1 MIRGV
6 TPLAG
11 RDGLLRNGGPMKRDF
26 LKLSDLT
33 AVEIEFIWKR
43 SREYKEGR
51 VQDLPLEGKNIG
63 LLFEKP
69 STRTRLSFEVAIVQT
84 GGYPVFISSRDTQMI
99 RNEPLKD
106 TARILSRYLSG
117 LVVRTFAQKTLE
129 DLSQYGTIPVINA
142 LSDLYHPAQ
151 ILSDLFTIWERKDS
165 LEGMKIAWVG
175 DGNNVAHSWIEAAC
189 RFPFTLVMACPQG
202 FEPNKEIWD
211 RAKKEAGA
219 RIILTHDPAEAVREA
234 QVVNTDV
241 WASMGQED
249 QAAERIKFFKAFQ
262 VNDRLLSLADPE
274 CMVLHCLPAHRG
286 EEITDEVLEGPHS
299 VVFDQAENK
308 LHVHKALLEFILEGR
323 QGFGD

>member
-1 MIRGV
+1 
-6 TPLAG
+6 
-11 RDGLLRNGGPMKRDF
+11 MKRDF

-33 AVEIEFIWKR
+33 AVEIESIWKR

-106 TARILSRYLSG
+106 TARILSRYLNG

-165 LEGMKIAWVG
+165 LEGMKIAWLG

-202 FEPNKEIWD
+202 FEPKKEIWD

-219 RIILTHDPAEAVREA
+219 EDYSDPR
-234 QVVNTDV
+234 
-241 WASMGQED
+241 SG
-249 QAAERIKFFKAFQ
+249 
-262 VNDRLLSLADPE
+262 
-274 CMVLHCLPAHRG
+274 
-286 EEITDEVLEGPHS
+286 
-299 VVFDQAENK
+299 
-308 LHVHKALLEFILEGR
+308 
-323 QGFGD
+323 

>member
-1 MIRGV
+1 
-6 TPLAG
+6 
-11 RDGLLRNGGPMKRDF
+11 MKRDF

-299 VVFDQAENK
+299 LVFDQAENK

>member
-1 MIRGV
+1 MNA
-6 TPLAG
+6 PEE
-11 RDGLLRNGGPMKRDF
+11 NGCPMKRDF

-33 AVEIEFIWKR
+33 AVEIESIWKR

-84 GGYPVFISSRDTQMI
+84 GGYPLFISSRDTQMI

-106 TARILSRYLSG
+106 TARILSRYLNG

-165 LEGMKIAWVG
+165 LEGMKIAWLG

-189 RFPFTLVMACPQG
+189 RFPFALVMACPQG
-202 FEPNKEIWD
+202 FEPKKEIWD
-211 RAKKEAGA
+211 RAKKEAGE
-219 RIILTHDPAEAVREA
+219 RIILTRDPAEAVREA

-249 QAAERIKFFKAFQ
+249 QAAERVKFFKPFQ
-262 VNDRLLSLADPE
+262 LNERLLSLADPE
-274 CMVLHCLPAHRG
+274 CLVLHCLPAHRG

-323 QGFGD
+323 QGFGV

>member
-1 MIRGV
+1 
-6 TPLAG
+6 
-11 RDGLLRNGGPMKRDF
+11 MKRDF

-33 AVEIEFIWKR
+33 AIEIESIWKR

-84 GGYPVFISSRDTQMI
+84 GGHPVFISSRDTQMI

-106 TARILSRYLSG
+106 TARVLSRYLNG

-165 LEGMKIAWVG
+165 LEGMKIAWLG
-175 DGNNVAHSWIEAAC
+175 DGNNVAHSWIEAAGL
-189 RFPFTLVMACPQG
+189 FPFTLVMACPKG
-202 FEPNKEIWD
+202 FEPKEEIWT
-211 RAKKEAGA
+211 RVKKEAGE
-219 RIILTHDPAEAVREA
+219 RIILTHDPTEAIRKA

-249 QAAERIKFFKAFQ
+249 QAAERIKFFKPFQ
-262 VNDRLLSLADPE
+262 LNDRLLSLADPE
-274 CMVLHCLPAHRG
+274 CLVLHCLPAHRG
-286 EEITDEVLEGPHS
+286 EEITDEVLEGSHS

-308 LHVHKALLEFILEGR
+308 LHVHKALLEFILEG
-323 QGFGD
+323 QGAFGS